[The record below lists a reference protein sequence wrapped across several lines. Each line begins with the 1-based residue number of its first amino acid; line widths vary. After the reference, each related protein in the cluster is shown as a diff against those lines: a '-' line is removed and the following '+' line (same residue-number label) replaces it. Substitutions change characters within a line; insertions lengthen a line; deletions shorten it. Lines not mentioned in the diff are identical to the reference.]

1 MDRRKII
8 ETYNQIEEEA
18 GGLWQSVP
26 SETLT
31 KTAEKLN
38 VPRETVRDVMIDH
51 WTCQG
56 AG

>member
-8 ETYNQIEEEA
+8 ETFNQIEEEA
-18 GGLWQSVP
+18 GGIWQSVC

-31 KTAEKLN
+31 KTAERLN

-51 WTCQG
+51 WKCQG